1 MALIEINWRP
11 ERQALRGFGW
21 ISLVAFAALGAWIY
35 FRHTILAFGL
45 SESAANRT
53 AYVLWALSATC
64 GLLAA
69 VAPLRLRPLYVGM
82 TAVSLP
88 IGFFV
93 SHVVMALLFYGLFT
107 PVAFIFRLI
116 GRDPLD
122 RRFDPAAESYWVERK
137 QTDDPL
143 RYYRQF

>member
-1 MALIEINWRP
+1 MALIKINWRP

-21 ISLVAFAALGAWIY
+21 IGLVAFGALGTWIY
-35 FRHTILAFGL
+35 FRHTVFGFAL

-53 AYVLWALSATC
+53 AYILWALSVAC

-69 VAPLRLRPLYVGM
+69 VAPNALRPLYVGM
-82 TAVSLP
+82 SAVSLP
-88 IGFFV
+88 IGLVV

-107 PVAFIFRLI
+107 PVAFVFRLM

-122 RRFDPAAESYWVERK
+122 RRFDPTAESYWVERK
-137 QTDDPL
+137 QIEDPL